1 MTKRVYALIDCNSFY
16 CSCERIFRP
25 ELATTPIVVLS
36 NNDGCVIARTSEAK
50 ALGIAMGA
58 LFFEIRGQ
66 LRKSGVQ
73 AFSSNYALYSDVSNK
88 VMRCI
93 HGQVPDLEQ
102 YSIDECW
109 ADLTGLPG
117 DLATI
122 GKAIKERVW
131 GECAMPV
138 GVGIGHTKTLAK
150 LANFAAKKWQKTGGV
165 VDLTDPVRCD
175 KLLKIAPVDEVWGI
189 GRRLSKTLQA
199 MSINTAWDLAHADLA
214 VIRQTF
220 GRVLE
225 RTARELRGEEWLCMH
240 QAPDLKKEICSS
252 KMFGQKLRSIEPIR
266 EALASYVARAA
277 EKLRE
282 QGSLAE
288 EMVISLQTSGF
299 VEDRERYFNSARC
312 ILPYPTNDTLL
323 MTQAANQALLRIFRN
338 GYAYSKVGVL
348 LTKLVQSDEY
358 TPDLFAESP
367 RRNNAKLME
376 TIDLLNQRF
385 GRGAVRVGTV
395 WPDGRAWEMKRE
407 MLSPA
412 YTSSWRELPRVS

>member
-1 MTKRVYALIDCNSFY
+1 MRRVYALIDCNSFY

-36 NNDGCVIARTSEAK
+36 NNDGCVIARTREAK
-50 ALGIAMGA
+50 ALGVAMGA
-58 LFFEIRGQ
+58 AYFEIRDELRQ
-66 LRKSGVQ
+66 LGVQ

-93 HGQVPDLEQ
+93 HSQVPDLEQ
-102 YSIDECW
+102 YSIDEAW
-109 ADLTGLPG
+109 ADLTGLQG
-117 DLATI
+117 DLAAI

-131 GECAMPV
+131 SECAMPV

-150 LANFAAKKWQKTGGV
+150 LANYAAKKWQKTGGV
-165 VDLTDPVRCD
+165 VDLTDPIRRD
-175 KLLKIAPVDEVWGI
+175 KLLKVAPVEEVWGV
-189 GRRLSKTLQA
+189 GRRLSKSLEV
-199 MSINTAWDLAHADLA
+199 IGIKTAWDLAHADLSM
-214 VIRQTF
+214 IRKSF

-225 RTARELRGEEWLCMH
+225 RTARELRGEEWLRMH

-252 KMFGQKLRSIEPIR
+252 KMFGQKLRTIEPIR

-312 ILPYPTNDTLL
+312 ILPHPTNDTLL
-323 MTQAANQALLRIFRN
+323 MTQAANKALARIFRS

-348 LTKLVQSDEY
+348 LTNLVQADGY
-358 TPDLFAESP
+358 TPDLFAEPP
-367 RRNNAKLME
+367 RRNSERLMAA
-376 TIDLLNQRF
+376 IDQLNQRF
-385 GRGAVRVGTV
+385 GRGAVRVGTI
-395 WPDGRAWEMKRE
+395 WPGGRAWQMKRE
-407 MLSPA
+407 MLSPS
-412 YTSSWRELPRVS
+412 YTSSWRELPRAG

>member
-1 MTKRVYALIDCNSFY
+1 MSKRVYALIDCNSFY

-36 NNDGCVIARTSEAK
+36 NNDGCVIARTREAK
-50 ALGIAMGA
+50 ALGVAMGA
-58 LFFEIRGQ
+58 AYFEIRDELRQ
-66 LRKSGVQ
+66 LGVQ
-73 AFSSNYALYSDVSNK
+73 AFSSNYALYSDLSNK

-93 HGQVPDLEQ
+93 HSCVPDLEQ
-102 YSIDECW
+102 YSIDEAW

-117 DLATI
+117 DLTAI
-122 GKAIKERVW
+122 GKGIRERVW
-131 GECAMPV
+131 SQCAMPV

-165 VDLTDPVRCD
+165 VDLTDPVRRD
-175 KLLKIAPVDEVWGI
+175 KLLKVAPVDEVWGV
-189 GRRLSKTLQA
+189 GRRLSKSLE
-199 MSINTAWDLAHADLA
+199 ILGIKTAWDLANADLSM
-214 VIRQTF
+214 IRKSF

-225 RTARELRGEEWLCMH
+225 RTARELRGEEWLRMH
-240 QAPDLKKEICSS
+240 QVPDLKKEICSS
-252 KMFGQKLRSIEPIR
+252 KMFGTKLRTIEPIR

-312 ILPYPTNDTLL
+312 ILPHPTNDTLL
-323 MTQAANQALLRIFRN
+323 MTQAANRALSGIFRS

-348 LTKLVQSDEY
+348 LTNLCPADGY
-358 TPDLFAESP
+358 TPDLFAEPP
-367 RRNNAKLME
+367 RRNCDRLMAAIDQLNA
-376 TIDLLNQRF
+376 RY
-385 GRGAVRVGTV
+385 GRGAVRVGMV
-395 WPDGRAWEMKRE
+395 WPGGRAWQMKRE
-407 MLSPA
+407 MLSPS
-412 YTSSWRELPRVS
+412 YTSSWRELPRVR

>member
-1 MTKRVYALIDCNSFY
+1 MKRVYALIDCNSFY

-25 ELATTPIVVLS
+25 ELAKTPIVVLS
-36 NNDGCVIARTSEAK
+36 NNDGCVIARTREAK
-50 ALGIAMGA
+50 QLGIVMGA
-58 LFFEIRGQ
+58 PFFEIRDQ
-66 LRKSGVQ
+66 LQQQGVR
-73 AFSSNYALYSDVSNK
+73 AFSSNYALYADVSAK

-93 HGQVPDLEQ
+93 HSCVPDLEQ

-109 ADLTGLPG
+109 ADLTGLQG
-117 DLATI
+117 DLTGI

-131 GECAMPV
+131 SECAMPV
-138 GVGIGHTKTLAK
+138 GVGIAHTKTLAK
-150 LANFAAKKWQKTGGV
+150 LANYAAKKWQKTGGV
-165 VDLTDPVRCD
+165 VDLTDPARRD
-175 KLLKIAPVDEVWGI
+175 KLLQVAPVDEVWGV
-189 GRRLSKTLQA
+189 GRRLTKSLEA
-199 MSINTAWDLAHADLA
+199 MGIKTAWDLAHADLQI
-214 VIRQTF
+214 IRKVF

-225 RTARELRGEEWLCMH
+225 RTARELRGEEWLRMH
-240 QAPDLKKEICSS
+240 QSPDLKKEICSS
-252 KMFGQKLRSIEPIR
+252 KMFGQKLRTIEPIR
-266 EALASYVARAA
+266 EAMASYVARAA

-312 ILPYPTNDTLL
+312 ILPHPTNDTML
-323 MTQAANQALLRIFRN
+323 MTQAANQALTRIFRN

-348 LTKLVQSDEY
+348 LTNLVQADGY
-358 TPDLFAESP
+358 TPDMFAEPP
-367 RRNNAKLME
+367 RRNVGKLMD

-395 WPDGRAWEMKRE
+395 WPGGRAWEMRRE

-412 YTSSWRELPRVS
+412 YTSSWRELPRAS

>member
-1 MTKRVYALIDCNSFY
+1 MKRVYALIDCNSFY

-36 NNDGCVIARTSEAK
+36 NNDGCVIARTREAK

-58 LFFEIRGQ
+58 PFFEIREQ

-93 HGQVPDLEQ
+93 HAHVPDIEQ

-109 ADLTGLPG
+109 VDLSGLQG
-117 DLATI
+117 DMTAI
-122 GKAIKERVW
+122 GQGIKQRVW
-131 GECAMPV
+131 DETSMPV
-138 GVGIGHTKTLAK
+138 GVGIAHTKTLAK
-150 LANFAAKKWQKTGGV
+150 LANYAAKKWQKTGGV
-165 VDLTDPVRCD
+165 VDLTDAVRRD
-175 KLLKIAPVDEVWGI
+175 KLLRVAPVDEVWGV
-189 GRRLSKTLQA
+189 GRRLNKSLETMGIK
-199 MSINTAWDLAHADLA
+199 TAWDLAHADLSM
-214 VIRQTF
+214 IRKSF

-225 RTARELRGEEWLCMH
+225 RTARELRGEEWLRMH

-252 KMFGQKLRSIEPIR
+252 KMFGQKLRTIEPIR

-282 QGSLAE
+282 EGSLVE
-288 EMVISLQTSGF
+288 HMIISLQTSGF

-312 ILPYPTNDTLL
+312 ILPHPTNDTML
-323 MTQAANQALLRIFRN
+323 MTQAANQALSRVFRN

-348 LTKLVQSDEY
+348 LTNLVQADGY
-358 TPDLFAESP
+358 TSDLFAEPP
-367 RRNNAKLME
+367 RRNSAKLME

-395 WPDGRAWEMKRE
+395 WPRGRAWEMRRE

-412 YTSSWRELPRVS
+412 YTSSWQELPRVG

>member
-1 MTKRVYALIDCNSFY
+1 MKRVYALIDCNSFY

-25 ELATTPIVVLS
+25 ELASTPIVVLS
-36 NNDGCVIARTSEAK
+36 NNDGCVIARTREAK

-66 LRKSGVQ
+66 LRQQGVQ

-93 HGQVPDLEQ
+93 HSCVPDIEQ

-131 GECAMPV
+131 SECAMPV

-165 VDLTDPVRCD
+165 VDLTDPVRRD
-175 KLLKIAPVDEVWGI
+175 KLLRIAPVDEVWGV
-189 GRRLSKTLQA
+189 GRRISKSLEA
-199 MSINTAWDLAHADLA
+199 MGIKTAWDLAQADLA
-214 VIRQTF
+214 VIRKVF

-225 RTARELRGEEWLCMH
+225 RTARELRGEEWLRMH

-252 KMFGQKLRSIEPIR
+252 KMFGQKQRAIEPIK

-282 QGSLAE
+282 QGSLVE

-312 ILPYPTNDTLL
+312 ILPHPTNDTLL
-323 MTQAANQALLRIFRN
+323 MTQAANQALMKIFRK

-348 LTKLVQSDEY
+348 LTNLVQADGY
-358 TPDLFAESP
+358 TPDLFAGPP
-367 RRNNAKLME
+367 RKNVGKLME
-376 TIDLLNQRF
+376 TIDLLNARF
-385 GRGAVRVGTV
+385 GRGAVRVGAV
-395 WPDGRAWEMKRE
+395 WPGGRVWEMKRE

-412 YTSSWRELPRVS
+412 YTSSWTGLPRVT

>member
-1 MTKRVYALIDCNSFY
+1 MSRRVYALIDCNSFY

-36 NNDGCVIARTSEAK
+36 NNDGCVIARTREAK
-50 ALGIAMGA
+50 QAGIAMGA
-58 LFFEIRGQ
+58 AYFEIREELRQ
-66 LRKSGVQ
+66 LGVQ
-73 AFSSNYALYSDVSNK
+73 AFSSNYALYADVSNK

-93 HGQVPDLEQ
+93 HSCVPDIEQ
-102 YSIDECW
+102 YSIDEAW
-109 ADLTGLPG
+109 ADLTGLQG

-131 GECAMPV
+131 SECAMPV

-150 LANFAAKKWQKTGGV
+150 LANFAAKKWTKTGGV
-165 VDLTDPVRCD
+165 VDLTDPVRRD
-175 KLLKIAPVDEVWGI
+175 KLLKIAPVDEVWGV
-189 GRRLSKTLQA
+189 GRRLTKSLEIMGIK
-199 MSINTAWDLAHADLA
+199 TAWDLAQADLA
-214 VIRQTF
+214 VIRKTF

-225 RTARELRGEEWLCMH
+225 RTARELRGEEWLRMH

-252 KMFGQKLRSIEPIR
+252 KMFGTKLRQIERIK

-299 VEDRERYFNSARC
+299 VEDRERYFNSVRC
-312 ILPYPTNDTLL
+312 ILPHPTNDTLL
-323 MTQAANQALLRIFRN
+323 MTQAANQALTRIFRK

-348 LTKLVQSDEY
+348 LTNLCPADGY
-358 TPDLFAESP
+358 TPDLFAQPP
-367 RRNNAKLME
+367 RKNVGRLME
-376 TIDLLNQRF
+376 TIDLLNARY
-385 GRGAVRVGTV
+385 GRGAVRVGTI
-395 WPDGRAWEMKRE
+395 WPGGRVWEMKRE
-407 MLSPA
+407 MLSPS
-412 YTSSWRELPRVS
+412 YTSSWTALPRAG